1 MTIYFQTKP
10 YVIPVNC
17 TFSVTAQASA
27 RMATQERFKAD
38 PSWGERC
45 DVKRF
50 TGRLGELLVINYII
64 LYNYYII
71 IYIHMYI
78 SMYTCIYIYIICII
92 VITVMNHS
100 YYFVSMW
107 CYDHPVCSTCLF
119 ATLQFIQSPFC
130 CSPWFHCCAQ
140 EARSAILFSS
150 DASSLSGVEFPG
162 LMMYRGDEATEN
174 QALSAQAA
182 GQYIH
187 LYIYMQSA
195 KSSEAAVIMVHLL
208 LLVHDP
214 QKGQAVSQSNLAQI
228 WPSGHSRWNRKK
240 NM

>member
-1 MTIYFQTKP
+1 M
-10 YVIPVNC
+10 
-17 TFSVTAQASA
+17 
-27 RMATQERFKAD
+27 
-38 PSWGERC
+38 
-45 DVKRF
+45 
-50 TGRLGELLVINYII
+50 YII
-64 LYNYYII
+64 YMYI
-71 IYIHMYI
+71 IYIY
-78 SMYTCIYIYIICII
+78 ICII

-100 YYFVSMW
+100 YYFVSMG

-174 QALSAQAA
+174 QTLSAQAA

-187 LYIYMQSA
+187 LYIYIYMQSA

-240 NM
+240 YVNCKRFDIAVELKGCYLERASHVIVGISRHPWRCDCPRQSRQGMFAWIASYTSMGA